1 MKPKVSEI
9 AVLVR
14 EWHPKKN
21 GSLGPDD
28 ITTSSKKKV
37 WWLCEHGHEWE
48 AVVGNRTKG
57 SGCPLCWNSRL

>member
-21 GSLGPDD
+21 GSLIGD
-28 ITTSSKKKV
+28 
-37 WWLCEHGHEWE
+37 ERM
-48 AVVGNRTKG
+48 NY
-57 SGCPLCWNSRL
+57 